1 MRVGDEV
8 GAPFQADS
16 PGDAAQVN
24 QAEPGRAGELQD
36 AERALGCGRVR
47 AGLERQDLH
56 RDGAAVAGSLGE
68 TAKLSAHHFGT
79 ADLLVQRGLADDQVN
94 VRLML
99 DQDGAAAEP

>member
-1 MRVGDEV
+1 MPAVDRTRCVGDEI

-47 AGLERQDLH
+47 PASNGRICTVTVPLSL
-56 RDGAAVAGSLGE
+56 AAWARRRS
-68 TAKLSAHHFGT
+68 
-79 ADLLVQRGLADDQVN
+79 
-94 VRLML
+94 
-99 DQDGAAAEP
+99 